1 MTFDEA
7 SRVIKRGDIV
17 HLRKELEEG
26 LSPNLCNQYSWTLL
40 MIAAM
45 EGDTSIGRLLIEK
58 GADLDRRNN
67 HRDTALSLAAHTG
80 HPSFVRLLL
89 EKGASLECYPFGD
102 SIVIWLDW
110 LEQYFPERMKHIRD
124 LFDTERQVRARTMKL
139 T

>member
-26 LSPNLCNQYSWTLL
+26 LGPNLCNQYSWTLL

-58 GADLDRRNN
+58 GATLTDGTSIATRLSPSQRTPAIRRSLDCCWRV
-67 HRDTALSLAAHTG
+67 ALLWNATHLET
-80 HPSFVRLLL
+80 PST
-89 EKGASLECYPFGD
+89 FG
-102 SIVIWLDW
+102 
-110 LEQYFPERMKHIRD
+110 
-124 LFDTERQVRARTMKL
+124 
-139 T
+139 

>member
-7 SRVIKRGDIV
+7 TRVIKRGDTV

-26 LSPNLCNQYSWTLL
+26 LGPNLSNHYAWTLL
-40 MIAAM
+40 MLAAM

-80 HPSFVRLLL
+80 HPSFV
-89 EKGASLECYPFGD
+89 
-102 SIVIWLDW
+102 
-110 LEQYFPERMKHIRD
+110 
-124 LFDTERQVRARTMKL
+124 
-139 T
+139 